1 MNEAIIYN
9 LRSKDLPD
17 TIGNK
22 ARNLQILLE
31 IRNIRVPKTWVIPWN
46 VYQEYRTQQFLP
58 SGQLDEALQAHL
70 DPNKIYAV
78 RSSSNIED
86 ASFHSYAG
94 LFKTLLNVQ
103 GYQNIRNAIIEVWE
117 ATHVEAIYAYLDKL
131 NLSPDN
137 IHMGVILQEMVTPV
151 YSGVLFS
158 RNPMTGSSETVIEV
172 VPGEGTA
179 LVQDGITPERWVS
192 RKGFW
197 VGKPDESHIP
207 TDVLRQVLDDSHKIL
222 KKISKPVDLEWVYD
236 GQVVYWVQMREI
248 TTIKDLHIYS
258 NRFSKDVMPGMIH
271 PLIWSINVPLINTVW
286 LSLLEEIVGKLPIE
300 AEDLAKSFFYRSY
313 FDMGAFGEVF
323 TRVGLPSEGLEMMM
337 GMVPNQEGRPTFQP
351 NFKMIPLVPKLL
363 RFIIDKWNFE
373 RKIKSRFPS
382 LKKNSD
388 YFTTTPKIDVP
399 PENQIRE
406 INDLYNLVQNI
417 VYFNV
422 VTPIIASSYM
432 RLLEQQLGKMNV
444 DILTFDTFANLHE
457 LDQYNP
463 NNALMNLH
471 KKFALI
477 SKKENS
483 GRPSENKDPS
493 MIKIKET
500 DFEDSFN
507 QFIKNFGYLSSNSNN
522 FMAAPWRE
530 NPDAVLQ
537 MIREFQMI
545 DREKSTRVSFEDLP
559 AGGLRKWLV
568 KLFYK
573 RVRKFSVYREQ
584 ISRSYYY
591 GYGLS
596 RPYFL
601 RLAKGMISKGWL
613 ESKEDIFFLTW
624 DEIQGVIETKD
635 PEHLQNKITTRQEEM
650 EAYRDVDLPDV
661 IYGDEPP
668 PVFSGSFDRL
678 RGTPTSQGY
687 YSGPLKIVSGMEEF
701 HKVTAGDVIVIP
713 YSDVGWTPLFS
724 LAGAVIAE
732 SGGLLSHSS
741 IIAREYQIPA
751 VVSVPN
757 CMRLRDMQRVSVNG
771 FTGEIVLLDQQP
783 GQN

>member
-1 MNEAIIYN
+1 MNEAVIYN
-9 LRSKDLPD
+9 LRSKYLPD
-17 TIGNK
+17 HIGNK
-22 ARNLQILLE
+22 ARNLQSLLE
-31 IRNIRVPKTWVIPWN
+31 IRNIRVPETWVVPWD
-46 VYQEYRTQQFLP
+46 VYEKYETDENSSLD
-58 SGQLDEALQAHL
+58 QLDAALQAHL
-70 DPNKIYAV
+70 DHAKFYAV

-86 ASFHSYAG
+86 ASFNSYAG
-94 LFKTLLNVQ
+94 LFKTFLNVQ
-103 GYQNIRNAIIEVWE
+103 GFQNIRNAIIQIWE
-117 ATHVEAIYAYLDKL
+117 ATHDEAIQAYLDKL

-137 IHMGVILQEMVTPV
+137 IHIAVILQEMVLPV

-158 RNPMTGSSETVIEV
+158 RNPMTGLSETVIEV
-172 VPGEGTA
+172 VPGYGTA
-179 LVQDGITPERWVS
+179 LVQDGVTPERWVS

-197 VGKPDESHIP
+197 VAKPDEYQVPIP
-207 TDVLRQVLDDSHKIL
+207 VMKQVLDESRKIL
-222 KKISKPVDLEWVYD
+222 KTISKPIDLEWVYD

-286 LSLLEEIVGKLPIE
+286 LGLLEKIVGKIPID
-300 AEDLAKSFFYRSY
+300 AEGLAKSFFYRSY
-313 FDMGAFGEVF
+313 FNMGAIGEVF
-323 TRVGLPSEGLEMMM
+323 ARVGFPSEGLEMIM
-337 GMVPNQEGRPTFQP
+337 GLVPNQEGKPAFKP
-351 NFKMIPLVPKLL
+351 NIKMIPLVPRLL
-363 RFIIDKWNFE
+363 GFIIDKWNFE
-373 RKIKSRFPS
+373 HKIKSRFSS
-382 LKKNSD
+382 LKENLVF
-388 YFTTTPKIDVP
+388 FTTTPQIDVP
-399 PENQIRE
+399 LEEQIRE
-406 INDLYNLVQNI
+406 INDLYHLVQKI
-417 VYFNV
+417 IYFNV
-422 VTPIIASSYM
+422 VTPILASVYT
-432 RLLEQQLGKMNV
+432 RLLEQQLSKLSV
-444 DILTFDTFANLHE
+444 DLLTFDTYENLHE

-463 NNALMNLH
+463 NIALMKLH
-471 KKFALI
+471 KKFDLFLQ
-477 SKKENS
+477 KENF
-483 GRPSENKDPS
+483 GRPSENRELS
-493 MIKIKET
+493 QAEIKGT
-500 DFEDSFN
+500 DFEDHFN
-507 QFIKNFGYLSSNSNN
+507 QFIRDFGYLSSNGNN
-522 FMAAPWRE
+522 FTAVPWRE
-530 NPDAVLQ
+530 NPDAVLE
-537 MIREFQMI
+537 MIRDFQMI
-545 DREKSTRVSFEDLP
+545 DREKSRRISFEDLP
-559 AGGLRKWLV
+559 ARGLRKWLV

-573 RVRKFSVYREQ
+573 RVRKFSIYREQ

-591 GYGLS
+591 GYGLFRS
-596 RPYFL
+596 YFL
-601 RLAKGMISKGWL
+601 RLANGMISKGWL

-624 DEIQGVIETKD
+624 DEIQRVIETKD
-635 PEHLQNKITTRQEEM
+635 PEHLLNKITARQEEM

-701 HKVTAGDVIVIP
+701 HKVNAGDVIVIP